1 MPKRMVGAL
10 YGEVIAMRSMD
21 LRQGLEPVPF
31 FSPLFEYPAIGTGS
45 TIAIGPEYL
54 GGVMQNG
61 SSGAGSFRYYPD
73 LNTLAGSVTP
83 SAAFA
88 GNMTCCAVGAT
99 FYAVGGNSPFL
110 YVFNRNTHAL
120 VTVATTGLGTLRSM
134 AFSPD
139 GTKLAITHDT
149 TPFVRIYNT
158 STWAYVDAP
167 AGGSTSTYSCEFSGD
182 SAYLLVQSA
191 GSPYLAIHN
200 PVTGART
207 FSYTA
212 NSKYSASTNSAR
224 TIVRHPT
231 ANRFIFSFGASPF
244 IGEFD
249 PATNTITDYT
259 AVTSGGVIG
268 AGWSLV
274 VDPDVSEDAIYL
286 RHGTGSTNPSRTMSK
301 FKVSTR
307 APYANQ
313 PNVFRHLLWAYNS
326 ANPCNMVITHN
337 TPYKITGTVRD
348 ISNNPVARVVRAHR
362 RSDGELAAQ
371 TTSDAATGNYDLR
384 VPDIGPFDVQFMA
397 AAGELLNDLFFAQT
411 EPQPV

>member
-1 MPKRMVGAL
+1 M
-10 YGEVIAMRSMD
+10 
-21 LRQGLEPVPF
+21 
-31 FSPLFEYPAIGTGS
+31 
-45 TIAIGPEYL
+45 
-54 GGVMQNG
+54 
-61 SSGAGSFRYYPD
+61 
-73 LNTLAGSVTP
+73 
-83 SAAFA
+83 
-88 GNMTCCAVGAT
+88 
-99 FYAVGGNSPFL
+99 
-110 YVFNRNTHAL
+110 
-120 VTVATTGLGTLRSM
+120 
-134 AFSPD
+134 
-139 GTKLAITHDT
+139 
-149 TPFVRIYNT
+149 
-158 STWAYVDAP
+158 
-167 AGGSTSTYSCEFSGD
+167 
-182 SAYLLVQSA
+182 
-191 GSPYLAIHN
+191 
-200 PVTGART
+200 
-207 FSYTA
+207 
-212 NSKYSASTNSAR
+212 
-224 TIVRHPT
+224 RHPT
-231 ANRFIFSFGASPF
+231 ANKFIFSFGASPF

-384 VPDIGPFDVQFMA
+384 VSDIGPFDVQFMA